1 MPTAG
6 IILTLLDLNSTNVY
20 HCFGGTIRLQHG
32 HRGHNMRIL
41 VVDDDPET
49 VLTSTSVRETPYDEV

>member
-20 HCFGGTIRLQHG
+20 HYSEGQYACSMGT
-32 HRGHNMRIL
+32 GHNMRIL
-41 VVDDDPET
+41 VVDDDPEI
-49 VLTSTSVRETPYDEV
+49 VLTSTSIRETPYDEV